1 MLIFKGGLA
10 ISPFLR
16 YDTNQSIIFE
26 KGGIVMTAKAISRQ
40 EIIMNFT
47 TPPSPDDI
55 AVFAKQA
62 LESLPDELA
71 SKCEELILEVEEF
84 PDDATA
90 QDMELDTLYELLALY
105 HSAKEISPGV
115 QKKIANGEDKIVIY
129 RRPILDVWCETGE
142 DLGRLVR
149 EIIIEELARGF
160 EFSDDDIQ
168 DMIANQR

>member
-1 MLIFKGGLA
+1 
-10 ISPFLR
+10 
-16 YDTNQSIIFE
+16 
-26 KGGIVMTAKAISRQ
+26 MTAKAVSRQ

-47 TPPSPDDI
+47 TPPSIDDI
-55 AVFAKQA
+55 AVFARQA

-129 RRPILDVWCETGE
+129 RRSILDVWAETGE
-142 DLGRLVR
+142 DLGNLIR

-160 EFSDDDIQ
+160 EFSEDDIR
-168 DMIANQR
+168 DMISNHR

>member
-1 MLIFKGGLA
+1 
-10 ISPFLR
+10 
-16 YDTNQSIIFE
+16 
-26 KGGIVMTAKAISRQ
+26 MTAKAVSRQ

-47 TPPSPDDI
+47 TPPSADDV
-55 AVFAKQA
+55 AVFARHA

-71 SKCEELILEVEEF
+71 SKCEELILEIEEF

-142 DLGRLVR
+142 DLGRLIR

-168 DMIANQR
+168 DLINNQV

>member
-1 MLIFKGGLA
+1 
-10 ISPFLR
+10 
-16 YDTNQSIIFE
+16 
-26 KGGIVMTAKAISRQ
+26 MTAKAISRQ

-47 TPPSPDDI
+47 TPPTVDDI
-55 AVFAKQA
+55 AVFARQA
-62 LESLPDELA
+62 LESLPDEIS
-71 SKCEELILEVEEF
+71 SKCDELILEVEEF

-115 QKKIANGEDKIVIY
+115 QKKIANGEDKIVVY

-142 DLGRLVR
+142 DLGSLVR

-160 EFSDDDIQ
+160 EFSEDDIQ

>member
-1 MLIFKGGLA
+1 
-10 ISPFLR
+10 
-16 YDTNQSIIFE
+16 
-26 KGGIVMTAKAISRQ
+26 MTAKAIPRQ

-47 TPPSPDDI
+47 TPPTVDDI
-55 AVFAKQA
+55 AVFARQA
-62 LESLPDELA
+62 LESLPDELVN
-71 SKCEELILEVEEF
+71 KCDELVLEVEEF

-115 QKKIANGEDKIVIY
+115 QKKIANGEDKIVVY

-142 DLGRLVR
+142 DLGGLIR

-168 DMIANQR
+168 DMIAS